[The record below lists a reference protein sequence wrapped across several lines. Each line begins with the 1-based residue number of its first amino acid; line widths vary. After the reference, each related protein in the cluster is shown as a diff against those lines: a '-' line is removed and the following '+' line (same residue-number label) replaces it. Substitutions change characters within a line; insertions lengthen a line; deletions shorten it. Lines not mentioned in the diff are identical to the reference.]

1 MKFTSYDGEIEL
13 EGAVLKIKKN
23 EDDVGHIV
31 RLSDVIYVT
40 LLKPRLGVEGY
51 LHIQLR
57 GAKTYSSNAIAMNY
71 VTERHAIGFRKQQY
85 DDAILFKEAIEQ
97 AMIEN

>member
-13 EGAVLKIKKN
+13 EGAALKIKKN

-31 RLSDVIYVT
+31 RLSDVLYVT
-40 LLKPRLGVEGY
+40 LLKPRFGTAGCLY
-51 LHIQLR
+51 IQLK
-57 GAKTYSSNAIAMNY
+57 GAKIYSSNAITMNY
-71 VTERHAIGFRKQQY
+71 VGEPNAIFFRKQQY

-97 AMIEN
+97 AMIKN